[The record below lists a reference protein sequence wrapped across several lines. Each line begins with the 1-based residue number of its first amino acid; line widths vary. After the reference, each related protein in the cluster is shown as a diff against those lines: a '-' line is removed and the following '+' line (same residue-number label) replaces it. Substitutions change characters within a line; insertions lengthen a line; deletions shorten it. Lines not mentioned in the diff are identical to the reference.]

1 MQIEQVKELLNPY
14 LLQHKLSLYSIEFV
28 KEAGA
33 LILRVCIDKS
43 GGVDIDTPAAC
54 NEFLSEQLDK
64 IDADMEEYLLE
75 VSSPG
80 AEQELRNLDEIKAHI
95 EAYVHIEVPNMI
107 YEGYLL
113 KVEEDILHIRINA
126 KGRFKTIQ
134 IPYKEIKFIRLAVK
148 L

>member
-43 GGVDIDTPAAC
+43 GGVDIDTLAAC

-80 AEQELRNLDEIKAHI
+80 AEQELRNLDEIKA
-95 EAYVHIEVPNMI
+95 HIEVPNMI